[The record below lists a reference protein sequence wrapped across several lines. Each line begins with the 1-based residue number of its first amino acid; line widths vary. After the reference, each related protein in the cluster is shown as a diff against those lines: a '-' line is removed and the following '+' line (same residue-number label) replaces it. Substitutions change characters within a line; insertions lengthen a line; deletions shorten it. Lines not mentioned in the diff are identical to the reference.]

1 MKKLFQIFER
11 CISRVHGKMV
21 KFTPRIFQTLWNEL
35 FRKKIYVYFNENI
48 PEQICT
54 LPFTREIV
62 DIDERKILNVKLK
75 CRTEEGGKRNRI
87 TRITVLISMPIC
99 IGDTEAEFHSRISGI
114 AYGRS
119 IIHNL
124 TRFHCP
130 RFRKFSNFDR
140 TLFDLQFHVHTYTHI
155 SR

>member
-48 PEQICT
+48 LEQICT

-62 DIDERKILNVKLK
+62 DIDEKKILNVKLK
-75 CRTEEGGKRNRI
+75 CRRRGEEESNYKNNSINFHADLYRRHRGRI
-87 TRITVLISMPIC
+87 
-99 IGDTEAEFHSRISGI
+99 SRISGI